1 MKEAEEI
8 FKYIVEEIH
17 SIIMATVDEK
27 NRPITCAIDIMDPT
41 ESRLYFIT
49 SKGKGIYN

>member
-27 NRPITCAIDIMDPT
+27 IDQ
-41 ESRLYFIT
+41 LHVQ
-49 SKGKGIYN
+49 